1 MYSRTTCFHSV
12 SCKQIASRSIEIQ
25 INNFNVKLC
34 LHLIISRDHWSLS
47 FMNPHSCAQQDV
59 DQFLLPVQTKCVI
72 GIKFSSSFIAF
83 HQLSKIFFSSP
94 DRSFAQSA
102 CFDRLSRCCSNS
114 KCNCSPFPDN
124 KTIHYHNKLL
134 VIIVMIVVSH
144 DITELNWYINVHVH
158 QQHNDI

>member
-1 MYSRTTCFHSV
+1 MYSRTTWLHSF

-25 INNFNVKLC
+25 TNNFNVKLC
-34 LHLIISRDHWSLS
+34 LHFIISRDHWSLS

-59 DQFLLPVQTKCVI
+59 VQFLLPVQTKCVI
-72 GIKFSSSFIAF
+72 GIAFFSSFIAS
-83 HQLSKIFFSSP
+83 HQLSQVFFSSP

-114 KCNCSPFPDN
+114 KCNCSPSPDN

-144 DITELNWYINVHVH
+144 DITDLNCNIHVH